1 MRSRIRFRGCVNA
14 VASFAVFSR
23 QKSHPSVPSSFDEMG
38 NEHSL
43 SRDEIHNIAQFTERD
58 IKRLYHRFRALDQDG
73 NGQLDP
79 SEILGLAE
87 LTENPLVQR
96 VISIFDVDGNGTVS
110 FIEFLVGLAKLAAGT
125 NEEQKLEFA
134 FGIYDVNKDGY
145 ISNGD
150 LFAVMKMM
158 VGDNLSEEQ
167 LQQLVDRQIVIAD
180 KDGDGMLNFAEFKAA
195 VENIGVA
202 EQLSIDIGS

>member
-1 MRSRIRFRGCVNA
+1 
-14 VASFAVFSR
+14 
-23 QKSHPSVPSSFDEMG
+23 MG

-43 SRDEIHNIAQFTERD
+43 SREEIHGIAQFNERD
-58 IKRLYHRFRALDQDG
+58 IKRLYNRFRALDADG

-125 NEEQKLEFA
+125 SEEQKLEFA

-150 LFAVMKMM
+150 LFQVMKMM

-180 KDGDGMLNFAEFKAA
+180 TDGDGKLSFEEFKEA
-195 VENIGVA
+195 VKNIGVA